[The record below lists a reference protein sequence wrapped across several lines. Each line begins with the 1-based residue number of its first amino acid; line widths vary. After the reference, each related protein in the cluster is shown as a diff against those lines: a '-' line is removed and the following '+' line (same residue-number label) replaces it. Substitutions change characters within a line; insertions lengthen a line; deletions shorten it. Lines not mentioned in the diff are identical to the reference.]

1 MINIGVYEISDE
13 DGTVEALSVAIGGN
27 NEPSININIPPYQ
40 YEDTMKTIIDNLL
53 SSRSYVWEKQ
63 KPKDQTDAEIDRKE
77 KNKIISLEKTIKK
90 DWCLWAD

>member
-1 MINIGVYEISDE
+1 MINIGVYEITDD
-13 DGTVEALSVAIGGN
+13 DGNVELLSIAVGGN

-40 YEDTMKTIIDNLL
+40 YEDTMKTIVDNLL
-53 SSRSYVWEKQ
+53 SSRSFVWESK

-90 DWCLWAD
+90 D